1 MIGMVYIFSMIRAYV
16 IESRLQ
22 SDLLLRPSVVSV
34 ANLLFVTVQDG
45 VRNVLVLIWRT
56 TD

>member
-1 MIGMVYIFSMIRAYV
+1 MIGMVYIFSMIRAYA
-16 IESRLQ
+16 IGSRLQ